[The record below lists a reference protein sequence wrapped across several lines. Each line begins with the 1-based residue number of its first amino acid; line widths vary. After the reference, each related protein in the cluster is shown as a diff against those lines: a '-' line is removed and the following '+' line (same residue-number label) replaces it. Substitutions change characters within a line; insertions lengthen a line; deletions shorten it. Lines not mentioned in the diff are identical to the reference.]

1 MNSQDARQDVRRA
14 LLADARRTT
23 PAIEAAI
30 AGDATLS
37 TMQKQLVAGNDQLA
51 KAFAEVAA
59 PAGLAD
65 RIILRVRYRRRSKLM
80 AGIAASV
87 MVAALALVAL
97 RPETPSPI
105 AVAMLDHVV
114 EETGEL
120 ADNGNVSAQTVAA
133 SLGRL
138 GVGFRDAGY
147 HIRHLSE
154 CVVAGRTGRHLVMNT
169 PQGLVSFL
177 ILPTMPGEVGRRQEM
192 NKGAM
197 QAVFV
202 ASARPGAEALS
213 AVAIGAFADKS
224 IDPKAMEAMLQQMFA
239 ASREA

>member
-1 MNSQDARQDVRRA
+1 MDVKRA

-23 PAIEAAI
+23 PTIETAI
-30 AGDATLS
+30 AGDAKLAA
-37 TMQKQLVAGNDQLA
+37 MRVQLNAGNDQLA
-51 KAFAEVAA
+51 KAFGEVAA
-59 PAGLAD
+59 PAGLSD
-65 RIILRVRYRRRSKLM
+65 RIILRVRYRQRSKWA

-87 MVAALALVAL
+87 VAVALTLVAL
-97 RPETPSPI
+97 RPETSSPI

-120 ADNGNVSAQTVAA
+120 ADNGNVSAQTVAT

-169 PQGLVSFL
+169 PKGLVSFL
-177 ILPTMPGEVGRRQEM
+177 ILPTMNGEVGTRHEM
-192 NKGAM
+192 KKGAT

-202 ASARPGAEALS
+202 AAARPGAQALPS
-213 AVAIGAFADKS
+213 VAIGAFADKN
-224 IDPKAMEAMLQQMFA
+224 IDPKAMEAMLHQMFPTA
-239 ASREA
+239 GEA